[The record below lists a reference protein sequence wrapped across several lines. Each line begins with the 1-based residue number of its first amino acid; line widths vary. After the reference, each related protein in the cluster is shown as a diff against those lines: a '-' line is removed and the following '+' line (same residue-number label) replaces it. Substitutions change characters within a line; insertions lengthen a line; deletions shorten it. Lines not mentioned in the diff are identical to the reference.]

1 MTRAIA
7 IFNNFLMVAVASS
20 FLCWVAS
27 LHPNALAFV
36 RACYIIFAVL
46 WMLSWMLDD
55 WLVKKLA
62 IKAIDLQGI
71 LCLGFAAAAVGL
83 GVILCRF

>member
-1 MTRAIA
+1 MTKAIA

-27 LHPNALAFV
+27 LHPDALAFV

-55 WLVKKLA
+55 WLIKKLA
-62 IKAIDLQGI
+62 IKTIDLQGI
-71 LCLGFAAAAVGL
+71 LCLVFAAVAIGL
-83 GVILCRF
+83 GVMICRS

>member
-1 MTRAIA
+1 MTKAIA

-20 FLCWVAS
+20 FLSWMAS
-27 LHPNALAFV
+27 LHPNALAFA
-36 RACYIIFAVL
+36 RAVYIIFAVL

-55 WLVKKLA
+55 WLIKELK

-71 LCLGFAAAAVGL
+71 LCLSFAAAVAGL
-83 GVILCRF
+83 GVMLCRF